1 MIDGRVDLERHRETN
16 LGMTASLPAAVITS
30 AAGVPAPIPLVSGL
44 DISSSI
50 SLVKSSNEGVGYTA
64 IGEQVFAVQYRK
76 IHFSWFT
83 TQKVDKAYLEKG
95 NRWISYLA
103 VRAGQP
109 EGNANDGVDAEVS
122 DPLAL
127 PDLMGT
133 YESSELDGEQIL
145 YRVDA
150 DIGRE

>member
-1 MIDGRVDLERHRETN
+1 
-16 LGMTASLPAAVITS
+16 
-30 AAGVPAPIPLVSGL
+30 VPVPIPLDSGL
-44 DISSSI
+44 DISGSV
-50 SLVKSSNEGVGYTA
+50 SLAKESNEEVGYTA

-95 NRWISYLA
+95 NRWKSYLT
-103 VRAGQP
+103 VRAGQAD
-109 EGNANDGVDAEVS
+109 GDANDGVDAEVA

-127 PDLMGT
+127 PDLIGT

-145 YRVDA
+145 YRVD
-150 DIGRE
+150 